1 MLTKRI
7 GVHVDVTMRHKLKHC
22 SLDECGAMKKM
33 KFIHV
38 EANMCFTWLC
48 IVFCVLVNRIG
59 DLC

>member
-7 GVHVDVTMRHKLKHC
+7 GVPIDVMMCHILKHC
-22 SLDECGAMKKM
+22 SLDECGVMRKM
-33 KFIHV
+33 KSIHV
-38 EANMCFTWLC
+38 EANMCVTWLC